1 MQRER
6 SPKRPS
12 MLALCLALALGAA
25 LATGALVSRFTGG
38 NPEQRYIQTYSE
50 KFAAIARAPS
60 QVDVLFV
67 GTSQLLNDVAPAAFD
82 PAATGDGP
90 PVRSYN
96 MSLVN
101 LSYAEQERILRDLY
115 ALPGFAPEWVV
126 LEPTFRLGRAWA
138 NLTSA
143 RNVYFTDTAGL
154 TNSAGLITSTRRS
167 APAKAYNLFMAG
179 IAWVI
184 HTLDYGGLSDALFPG
199 RRRHQRAPDIET
211 TLARRGHSRAESAPG
226 EASAVPGFPERAHEA
241 RETNLRDRRNAQDDD
256 TLLPASESDRYAD
269 LVASVRA
276 RGARAVFVL
285 PPLFR
290 SSDPF
295 YRERTYQFVRSAGAQ
310 PARLPLIS
318 YLDPQRTP
326 ALYETRYWRDE
337 KHLNGPGADLFSARL
352 ARDLRQFAGSAGG
365 LRSPSEPTGPR

>member
-1 MQRER
+1 MRRER

-12 MLALCLALALGAA
+12 MLALCLALALGAS
-25 LATGALVSRFTGG
+25 LATGAVISRFTGR
-38 NPEQRYIQTYSE
+38 NPAQRYVENYSE

-82 PAATGDGP
+82 PVASGDGS

-115 ALPGFAPEWVV
+115 ALPGFAPDWVV
-126 LEPTFRLGRAWA
+126 LEPTFRLGRSWA

-143 RNVYFTDTAGL
+143 RSVYFTDDAGFTSSVRL
-154 TNSAGLITSTRRS
+154 VTSTRRNT
-167 APAKAYNLFMAG
+167 PAKAYNLFMAG
-179 IAWVI
+179 IARLI

-199 RRRHQRAPDIET
+199 RRQHQRASDIGA
-211 TLARRGHSRAESAPG
+211 TLARRGHSRAESTPG
-226 EASAVPGFPERAHEA
+226 EASTVAGFPERAREA
-241 RETNLRDRRNAQDDD
+241 RDANLRAWQGAKDDA
-256 TLLPASESDRYAD
+256 TQLPEAEADRYAD
-269 LVASVRA
+269 LVASVQA
-276 RGARAVFVL
+276 RGARAVLLL

-290 SSDPF
+290 VSDPF
-295 YRERTYQFVRSAGAQ
+295 YRERTYQLVRSAAAN

-318 YLDPQRTP
+318 YLDPHRHPT
-326 ALYETRYWRDE
+326 LYETRYWRDE
-337 KHLNGPGADLFSARL
+337 QHLNGPGADLFSARL
-352 ARDLRQFAGSAGG
+352 ARDLRHFAGSDSSSQ
-365 LRSPSEPTGPR
+365 SPSEQAEPL